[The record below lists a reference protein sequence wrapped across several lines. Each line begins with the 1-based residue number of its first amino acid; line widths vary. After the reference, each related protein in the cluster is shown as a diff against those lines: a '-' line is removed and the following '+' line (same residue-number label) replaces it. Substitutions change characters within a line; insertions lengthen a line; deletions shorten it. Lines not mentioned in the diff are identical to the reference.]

1 MAMLEGTLS
10 KWTNVMKGWQYRWFV
25 LDEYAGLLSYY
36 TSKEKM
42 MKGVRRGCVRLKGAV
57 IGIDDQDV
65 NTFTITVDHKTFHF
79 QARDADEREKWVRRL
94 EDTILRH
101 ANRSRALWEQQY
113 SSPGSGSNSH
123 GTPSSSARRTTTLA
137 LFDGKVSEAD
147 AYLQLMI
154 EQTTKIDSRIQTLGE
169 CEEAEGLK
177 TIYEHANAMLDNI
190 KHSIV
195 LLQITKNTANP
206 INGIYQGPI
215 VSKSETETEASDT
228 VPETSYS
235 SSEGEDDFF
244 DANDDPFNSSQLN
257 TPTSNTRTL
266 SDPAARLSTDEHFV
280 TAEDNTSNSVSLK
293 KQDSQDTSAASAV
306 PNDVGRLG
314 ARKSYDSKSLPI
326 RNDGSLDY
334 DALYEDESDNDLSME
349 SHGSVVTHLLSQV
362 KIGMDL
368 TKVVLPTFIL
378 ERRSLLEMY
387 ADYFAHPDLFLR
399 IADLKEPRERMI
411 QVVRWYLSAYH
422 AGRKSSVAKKPYNP
436 ILGEI
441 FQCHWDTPDMP
452 TGDDNSNIE
461 VREGPVPWCRKD
473 QLTFIAEQVSHHPP
487 ISAFYAEHYNKK
499 ISFSAHVWT
508 KSKFLGLSIGVHNIG
523 QGTVTLCDLNEEYI
537 VTFPNG
543 YGRSILTVPWI
554 ELGGTV
560 TITCPQTGYHA
571 DIDFLTKPFYG
582 GKRNRIQGEI
592 YAPSD
597 KKSFVSISGEWS
609 GLMEYKFNDGSKPS
623 KFETFVD
630 VNSIPIF
637 KKKVRPVA
645 EQSDMESRKVWKE
658 VTAGLKMNDIDKATN
673 AKFQVE
679 QKQRVEARERK
690 ETSGEWENKYFK
702 AVGDSWIY
710 NNPLLHRL
718 TLERRDSKR

>member
-1 MAMLEGTLS
+1 
-10 KWTNVMKGWQYRWFV
+10 
-25 LDEYAGLLSYY
+25 
-36 TSKEKM
+36 M

-94 EDTILRH
+94 EDTILRY

-113 SSPGSGSNSH
+113 SGGSAGSTSYGTPGSS
-123 GTPSSSARRTTTLA
+123 TRRTNNLA
-137 LFDGKVSEAD
+137 LFDKKVTEAD

-154 EQTTKIDSRIQTLGE
+154 EQTTVIEDGFLVGCPVLISFVYYLQKIDNRIQALEEG
-169 CEEAEGLK
+169 EEALCLK
-177 TIYEHANAMLDNI
+177 GIHDHAN
-190 KHSIV
+190 
-195 LLQITKNTANP
+195 NTANP
-206 INGIYQGPI
+206 INGVYQGQLMN
-215 VSKSETETEASDT
+215 KSETETEASDT

-244 DANDDPFNSSQLN
+244 DANDDPFTSSQLN

-266 SDPAARLSTDEHFV
+266 SDPTARLSADEQFA
-280 TAEDNTSNSVSLK
+280 TAEDGTSTSVSLK
-293 KQDSQDTSAASAV
+293 KQDSLDTSTASAAT
-306 PNDVGRLG
+306 PNASTAGG
-314 ARKSYDSKSLPI
+314 PRKSYDSKSLPI

-399 IADLKEPRERMI
+399 IADLNDPRERMV

-461 VREGPVPWCRKD
+461 
-473 QLTFIAEQVSHHPP
+473 IYS
-487 ISAFYAEHYNKK
+487 
-499 ISFSAHVWT
+499 
-508 KSKFLGLSIGVHNIG
+508 
-523 QGTVTLCDLNEEYI
+523 
-537 VTFPNG
+537 PN
-543 YGRSILTVPWI
+543 
-554 ELGGTV
+554 
-560 TITCPQTGYHA
+560 
-571 DIDFLTKPFYG
+571 
-582 GKRNRIQGEI
+582 
-592 YAPSD
+592 D
-597 KKSFVSISGEWS
+597 KKSFLSITGEWS
-609 GLMEYKFNDGSKPS
+609 GLMEYKFNDGSKSS
-623 KFETFVD
+623 KLETFVD

-637 KKKVRPVA
+637 KKQVRPVC
-645 EQSDMESRKVWKE
+645 EQSECESRKVWKE

-673 AKFQVE
+673 AKFLVE
-679 QKQRVEARERK
+679 QKQREEARERK
-690 ETSGEWENKYFK
+690 ETSGEWANKQLVIRGYTTIHCSI
-702 AVGDSWIY
+702 D
-710 NNPLLHRL
+710 
-718 TLERRDSKR
+718 